1 MNGHDFRHHKIAYMP
16 CRLEGM
22 SDSESDA
29 SHVSDSLEK
38 VHHHVEKLY
47 HLSKHIYTRALRVS
61 HLIDNPELDLWTE
74 SFTLHERARP
84 WAKKNMVA
92 SRSSLWQVHET
103 LLTSAKKEGRIK
115 KDNQVILNELEA
127 EILDLACGPP
137 IAVWT
142 ILGRL
147 PRFFS

>member
-1 MNGHDFRHHKIAYMP
+1 MNVRHHKIAYIAYK
-16 CRLEGM
+16 LEGM

-38 VHHHVEKLY
+38 IHHHVEKLY

-74 SFTLHERARP
+74 SFSLHERTRP
-84 WAKKNMVA
+84 WAKKHMVA
-92 SRSSLWQVHET
+92 SRCSLWQVHET

-115 KDNQVILNELEA
+115 KDNHVVLSELEA
-127 EILDLACGPP
+127 EILDLACGAP

-142 ILGRL
+142 VLGRL